1 MSLFEGIQA
10 LPEDPILGLN
20 AEFRKEPRKDKINL
34 GIGTY
39 KDADGISFVFPAVR
53 EAEKRVL
60 AQKLDKEYLP
70 IEGDQSFT
78 KVAAPLTFGDVAS
91 SFSCLHTVGATAA
104 LRIGMEVCARL
115 GKGPIFMSNPTWVN
129 HFLIAERAGMKA
141 EEYPYY
147 NPVTHR
153 LDFPAM
159 MGAVQKMPEGSVM
172 LLQSCCHNPTGA
184 SLKREHWIELS
195 RVMKQRKIIP
205 FFDSAYQG
213 FGDGFEEDV
222 FPIRHFAAEG
232 HEMLAAISFSKNFG
246 LYGER
251 VGMLALRLEDP
262 ELTAALFSHCKAVVR
277 SQYSLPPCNGS
288 RIIKEILA
296 DPALEAQWREQLVS
310 VRQRVLEMREGL
322 ARRLGKNYDFIVEQK
337 GMFSYI
343 GLNKAQV
350 DRLKKEH
357 AIYIPASG
365 RINVASLTEG
375 TLDRVAEAIKAVQ

>member
-1 MSLFEGIQA
+1 MSLFEGISP

-20 AEFRKEPRKDKINL
+20 AEFRKETRKDKINL

-39 KDADGISFVFPAVR
+39 KDAEGISFVFPAVR

-70 IEGDQSFT
+70 IEGDQAFT
-78 KVAAPLTFGDVAS
+78 KAVAPLTFGAAAPD
-91 SFSCLHTVGATAA
+91 FSYLHTVGGTAA
-104 LRIGMEVCARL
+104 LRIGMEACARL

-129 HFLIAERAGMKA
+129 HFAIAERGGMKTG
-141 EEYPYY
+141 EYTYY

-153 LDFPAM
+153 LDFPGL
-159 MGAVQKMPEGSVM
+159 MGSVQKMPAGSFM

-184 SLKREHWIELS
+184 NLTREQWKELS
-195 RVMKQRKIIP
+195 SIMKQRVIFP

-213 FGDGFEEDV
+213 FGEGLEEDI
-222 FPIRHFAAEG
+222 FPIRHFEAEG
-232 HEMLAAISFSKNFG
+232 HEMLVAISFSKNFG

-251 VGMLALRLEDP
+251 VGMLALRTERP
-262 ELTAALFSHCKAVVR
+262 ELTAALYSHCKAVVR

-288 RIIKEILA
+288 RIIKEILG
-296 DPALEAQWREQLVS
+296 DPLLEAQWKEQLVS
-310 VRQRVLEMREGL
+310 VRKRVCQMREGL
-322 ARRLGKNYDFIVEQK
+322 ARHLGEGYDFMLEQK

-343 GLNKAQV
+343 GLNKEQV
-350 DRLKKEH
+350 DRLKKEYG
-357 AIYIPASG
+357 IYIPASG

-375 TLDRVAEAIKAVQ
+375 TIERVAQAIHAVQ